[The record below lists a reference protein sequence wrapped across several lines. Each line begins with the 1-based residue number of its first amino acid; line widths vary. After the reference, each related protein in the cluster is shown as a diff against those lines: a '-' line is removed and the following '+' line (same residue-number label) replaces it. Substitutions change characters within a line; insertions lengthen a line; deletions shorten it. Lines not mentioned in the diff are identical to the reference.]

1 MPKYTME
8 LNAVVGGLNTIIIDV
23 TEDYS
28 IGQSVTISPTSDMAI
43 YNRNGISVELTPGVS
58 IIGTITDRS

>member
-8 LNAVVGGLNTIIIDV
+8 LNAVVGGLDTIIIDV
-23 TEDYS
+23 PEDYS

-43 YNRNGISVELTPGVS
+43 YNRNGISVVLTPGVS

>member
-8 LNAVVGGLNTIIIDV
+8 LNAVVGGLDTIIIDV
-23 TEDYS
+23 PEDYS

-43 YNRNGISVELTPGVS
+43 YNRNGISVVLTPGVS
-58 IIGTITDRS
+58 ITGTITDRS

>member
-23 TEDYS
+23 PEDYS

>member
-1 MPKYTME
+1 MPKYTMK
-8 LNAVVGGLNTIIIDV
+8 LNAVVGGLDTIIIDV
-23 TEDYS
+23 PEDYS

-43 YNRNGISVELTPGVS
+43 YNRNGISVVLTPGVS

>member
-8 LNAVVGGLNTIIIDV
+8 LNAVVGGLDTIIIDV
-23 TEDYS
+23 PEDYS

-43 YNRNGISVELTPGVS
+43 YNRNGISVVLTPGIS

>member
-8 LNAVVGGLNTIIIDV
+8 LNAVVGGLDTIIIDV
-23 TEDYS
+23 PEDYS

-43 YNRNGISVELTPGVS
+43 YNRNGISVVLTPGVS
-58 IIGTITDRS
+58 IIGTITDRR

>member
-8 LNAVVGGLNTIIIDV
+8 LNAVVGGLDTIIIDV
-23 TEDYS
+23 PEDYS

-43 YNRNGISVELTPGVS
+43 YNRNGISVVLTPGVP